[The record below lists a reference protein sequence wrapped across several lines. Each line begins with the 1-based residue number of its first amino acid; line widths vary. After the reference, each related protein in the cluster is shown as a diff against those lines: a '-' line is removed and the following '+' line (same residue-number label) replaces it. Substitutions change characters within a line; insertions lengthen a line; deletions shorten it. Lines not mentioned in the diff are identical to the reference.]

1 MKKMRTFLAGVALLA
16 SPMVFAAIPFS
27 EAFPVDFAY
36 GLPAGWETAGST
48 AVVNGGLQV
57 TCPQTAP
64 NYRADLKYN
73 MSGTAEEKQ
82 ERNISINASDY
93 KVFAVQFIG
102 TRPES
107 GVLKLSNIAVEGT
120 GWIKGTEGFS
130 LSEQGWT
137 DIKDLHNN
145 HTYYWT
151 VGGEKWTG
159 DLTITAIEV
168 VIADIKNS
176 SDNSYIVKMM
186 NWYKNVD
193 ELEASLDLQQQTAV
207 VNQNT
212 SKGYA
217 NISEAWTAAKD
228 GDVLV
233 VNENQ
238 TLDKRLNSESRSI
251 TVKGAN
257 PDITITRTNP
267 GTMLFLANNGGCE
280 ITLQDIVLDGDNADS
295 NANFTEASGY
305 AKMNF
310 RNVTV
315 RNARSANA
323 LGLVVGKAG
332 CKLGLEGIRFVNCV
346 VNEGAG
352 EAFIGS
358 VGSTISGD
366 NSAVVAIE
374 VNANNYSLTVPE
386 GETLT
391 NVVPVVLTPYGA
403 SDFPE
408 GYVLVN
414 GTTDYAKF
422 KIRSA
427 NTMYVNPDEEN
438 NCLVAST
445 TTSLVENI
453 IDSVAAPVEYFN
465 LQGVKVANPENG
477 LYIRVQGN
485 DVKKVLVR

>member
-1 MKKMRTFLAGVALLA
+1 M
-16 SPMVFAAIPFS
+16 
-27 EAFPVDFAY
+27 
-36 GLPAGWETAGST
+36 
-48 AVVNGGLQV
+48 
-57 TCPQTAP
+57 
-64 NYRADLKYN
+64 
-73 MSGTAEEKQ
+73 
-82 ERNISINASDY
+82 
-93 KVFAVQFIG
+93 
-102 TRPES
+102 
-107 GVLKLSNIAVEGT
+107 
-120 GWIKGTEGFS
+120 
-130 LSEQGWT
+130 
-137 DIKDLHNN
+137 
-145 HTYYWT
+145 
-151 VGGEKWTG
+151 
-159 DLTITAIEV
+159 
-168 VIADIKNS
+168 
-176 SDNSYIVKMM
+176 
-186 NWYKNVD
+186 
-193 ELEASLDLQQQTAV
+193 EASLDLQQQTAV